1 MAFSNTWKEKKTW
14 MHMNAQNADMQP
26 PLRDA
31 LEFNPLGICKRL
43 FEILSQEVWFC
54 FLQTLQHTFNDNCI
68 RITPLLQ
75 AIQGNSP
82 SFLFFQ
88 VFFPPLFYI

>member
-1 MAFSNTWKEKKTW
+1 

-68 RITPLLQ
+68 RITPE
-75 AIQGNSP
+75 IHHHSCSFKFFFSFFP
-82 SFLFFQ
+82 FSFLVDFE
-88 VFFPPLFYI
+88 

>member
-1 MAFSNTWKEKKTW
+1 
-14 MHMNAQNADMQP
+14 MNAQNADMQP

-75 AIQGNSP
+75 AIHGNSP
-82 SFLFFQ
+82 SFLFFH
-88 VFFPPLFYI
+88 VFFSPFFYIQFFC